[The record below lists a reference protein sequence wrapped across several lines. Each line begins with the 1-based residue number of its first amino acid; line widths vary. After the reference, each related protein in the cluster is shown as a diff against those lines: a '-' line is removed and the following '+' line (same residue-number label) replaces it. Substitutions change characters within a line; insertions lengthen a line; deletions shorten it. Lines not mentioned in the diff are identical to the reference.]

1 MRRSPAVL
9 LTAAALALSAPA
21 AGAQTFDF
29 ESVPFGTLV
38 PFTDTDGGVTASF
51 TAPGGNFA
59 VLSNPGAF
67 VGLIGQYLSDADADI
82 IISPLEIAF
91 STFLNSI
98 SLNFAMPD
106 LLGTGTGTLTLD
118 AFLGATLVGSTSQ
131 TGAIPPGF
139 GAIEG
144 SITFAGGMFDRVVLS
159 ADIPDFGI
167 DNVNV
172 APAAVPEPA
181 TVALLAG
188 GLLVIGAVGRRR
200 LRA

>member
-1 MRRSPAVL
+1 MRRSPAVFL
-9 LTAAALALSAPA
+9 AAALALSAPA

-29 ESVPFGTLV
+29 ESVAFGTLV
-38 PFTDTDGGVTASF
+38 SFTDTDGGVTASF

-67 VGLIGQYLSDADADI
+67 VGLNGQYLGDADADI
-82 IISPLEIAF
+82 VISPLEIAF

-98 SLNFAMPD
+98 SLNFGMPD

-131 TGAIPPGF
+131 AGSIPPGF
-139 GAIEG
+139 FGIEG
-144 SITFAGGMFDRVVLS
+144 SLTFAGGPFDRVVLS
-159 ADIPDFGI
+159 SDIPDFGI
-167 DNVNV
+167 DNIEV

-188 GLLVIGAVGRRR
+188 GLLVIAAMARRR
-200 LRA
+200 VRA